1 MHQPTTPLTPA
12 AGAARWVVFSR
23 AARTAIVAACR
34 RGKRQ
39 AVLLSWPAGA
49 TYLPREY
56 YQPSKFDVVVRHIA
70 GCPVYVD
77 VRRLALFRNQSV
89 LLDVEQANRSHPH
102 PALWARAIPSSPQPP
117 SHDPSGGSD
126 SRDVVGARLADDV
139 VDDLAADFAGVHAPQ
154 AIRAVTRRAITELHG
169 SVSREALPEMT
180 ARLVRQRLLSSVPAA
195 T

>member
-1 MHQPTTPLTPA
+1 MYQPTAQPIPA
-12 AGAARWVVFSR
+12 AAAARWVVFSR

-49 TYLPREY
+49 TYLPSEH

-89 LLDVEQANRSHPH
+89 LLDVEQASRSHPH
-102 PALWARAIPSSPQPP
+102 PALWARPIPSSPQPEGQ
-117 SHDPSGGSD
+117 DPSGGPD
-126 SRDVVGARLADDV
+126 SRDVGGARLADDV
-139 VDDLAADFAGVHAPQ
+139 VDHLAADFAGVHAPQ
-154 AIRAVTRRAITELHG
+154 AIRAATRRAISELRG
-169 SVSREALPEMT
+169 SVGREALPEMA
-180 ARLVRQRLLSSVPAA
+180 ARLVRQRLASNVPAA